1 MGSLAGKSPANTYKS
16 LLKVADETNGVSGTA
31 SQIEDGEG
39 TSTCISVGDDNFK
52 VKPQSDNTTTTF
64 EVENASGSNLLTV
77 DSSNSVVKVGTSQVS
92 ATTQLL
98 TFSAYRLVPFGAGYH
113 SFVPVNGMA
122 EFGANVAAEVQG
134 GSGTDPNTSI
144 DKTTSTDELICML
157 FNVPFNITIDAVKVF
172 VSTDQDTDTTINVHL
187 NSFDMVADGTTNDGN
202 LSNGTVLADGQATSV
217 DRNVLKSIDL
227 TIQSS
232 SVTSGKV
239 IACFV
244 ENETNTNDINIQV
257 QVKYH
262 IA

>member
-98 TFSAYRLVPFGAGYH
+98 TFNGYRIVPVAGTHY
-113 SFVPVNGMA
+113 FVPLGTTELA
-122 EFGANVAAEVQG
+122 AGAATEISMG
-134 GSGTDPNTSI
+134 TGTDPDTSA
-144 DKTTSTDELICML
+144 DKGTSTYHQTYYVW
-157 FNVPFNITIDAVKVF
+157 NVPFNITIDAVKVLASNDSDADC
-172 VSTDQDTDTTINVHL
+172 VYNYHL
-187 NSFDMVADGTTNDGN
+187 MSYTMVADGSTNDGN
-202 LSNGTVLADGQATSV
+202 LSGGVVLADGQATAV
-217 DRNVLKSIDL
+217 DRSVIKSTDL

-239 IACFV
+239 IACLV

>member
-64 EVENASGSNLLTV
+64 EVENASGTNLLTV

-98 TFSAYRLVPFGAGYH
+98 TFNGYRIVPSSAGVH
-113 SFVPVNGMA
+113 NFVPMGTTELA
-122 EFGANVAAEVQG
+122 TGAATEMTMG
-134 GSGTDPNTSI
+134 TGTDPATSGN
-144 DKTTSTDELICML
+144 KGTSTYHLTYYL
-157 FNVPFNITIDAVKVF
+157 FPVPYNLVIDAVKILASNDSDADCVY
-172 VSTDQDTDTTINVHL
+172 NYHL
-187 NSFDMVADGTTNDGN
+187 MSYDVVNDGTTNDGD
-202 LSNGTVLADGQATSV
+202 LSNGTVLADGQATAV
-217 DRNVLKSIDL
+217 DRSVLKPTDL

-239 IACFV
+239 IACLV
-244 ENETNTNDINIQV
+244 ENETNTDDINLQV

>member
-16 LLKVADETNGVSGTA
+16 LLKVADETNGVSGSA

-39 TSTCISVGDDNFK
+39 TSTCLQISTTVAHFKPASDVNAALKVERANGDD
-52 VKPQSDNTTTTF
+52 
-64 EVENASGSNLLTV
+64 LLTV
-77 DSSNSVVKVGTSQVS
+77 DTNNSLVKVGTSQVS

-98 TFSAYRLVPFGAGYH
+98 TFNAYRIVPASAGTHY
-113 SFVPVNGMA
+113 FVGLPTGEYQSHNVEISNGT
-122 EFGANVAAEVQG
+122 
-134 GSGTDPNTSI
+134 GTDPSVSK
-144 DKTTSTDELICML
+144 DAGTTTQYLANFI
-157 FNVPFNITIDAVKVF
+157 FPVPYNITIDACKALI
-172 VSTDQDTDTTINVHL
+172 SSHQDTDITVNTHL
-187 NSFDMVADGTTNDGN
+187 MSFDMVNDGTTNDGN
-202 LSNGTVLADGQATSV
+202 LTNGTVLADGQATSV
-217 DRNVLKSIDL
+217 DRSVIKTLDY

-244 ENETNTNDINIQV
+244 ENETNTDYINIQV

>member
-16 LLKVADETNGVSGTA
+16 LLKVADETNGVGVTV

-39 TSTCISVGDDNFK
+39 TATCLRVDDDKFHIQPNN
-52 VKPQSDNTTTTF
+52 DNTTQTF
-64 EVENASGSNLLTV
+64 EVRNQGGNDILSV
-77 DSSNSVVKVGTSQVS
+77 DTSNSLVKVGTSQVS

-98 TFSAYRLVPFGAGYH
+98 TFSAYRIVPTAGTHY
-113 SFVPVNGMA
+113 FVPVYGMA
-122 EFGANVAAEVQG
+122 EFAVGAAAELEA
-134 GSGTDPNTSI
+134 GTGTNPD
-144 DKTTSTDELICML
+144 TTKDMGVNTDELVNLL
-157 FNVPFNITIDAVKVF
+157 FPVPFNITIDAVKVLASNDSDADC
-172 VSTDQDTDTTINVHL
+172 VYNYHL
-187 NSFDMVADGTTNDGN
+187 MSYDMVNDGTTNDGN
-202 LSNGTVLADGQATSV
+202 LSNGTVLADGQATAV
-217 DRNVLKSIDL
+217 DRSVIKTTDL

-239 IACFV
+239 IACCV

>member
-1 MGSLAGKSPANTYKS
+1 MGSLAGKSPKDTYKS

-77 DSSNSVVKVGTSQVS
+77 DSSNSVIKVGTSQVS

-98 TFSAYRLVPFGAGYH
+98 MFSANRVVATSGYH
-113 SFVPVNGMA
+113 YFVSLGQA
-122 EFGANVAAEVQG
+122 EYMGNVVELEAG
-134 GSGTDPNTSI
+134 NGTDPATSI
-144 DKTTSTDELICML
+144 DKGTSTQYTTNIL
-157 FNVPFNITIDAVKVF
+157 FPVPYNITIDAVKVF
-172 VSTDQDTDTTINVHL
+172 GSTDSDTDCTVNYHL
-187 NSFDMVADGTTNDGN
+187 VSYDMVNDGTTNDGN
-202 LSNGTVLADGQATSV
+202 LSNGTILADGQATAV
-217 DRNVLKSIDL
+217 DRNVIKTTDL
-227 TIQSS
+227 TVQSS

-239 IACFV
+239 IACFF
-244 ENETNTNDINIQV
+244 ENVTSTEDNYIQV

>member
-16 LLKVADETNGVSGTA
+16 LLKVADETNGVTGTI
-31 SQIEDGEG
+31 STIEDGEG
-39 TSTCISVGDDNFK
+39 TASSIQVSNSQFR
-52 VKPQSDNTTTTF
+52 VKPNTNTTGTLQIK
-64 EVENASGSNLLTV
+64 N
-77 DSSNSVVKVGTSQVS
+77 SSNESILQVDTSNSLVKVGTSQVS

-98 TFSAYRLVPFGAGYH
+98 TFSAYRLIPFGAGYH
-113 SFVPVNGMA
+113 SFVPVHGMA
-122 EFGANVAAEVQG
+122 EFGVNQAQEVQG

-144 DKTTSTDELICML
+144 DKTNQTDELVNML

-217 DRNVLKSIDL
+217 DRNVLKSIDM

>member
-1 MGSLAGKSPANTYKS
+1 MGSLAGKSLANTYKS
-16 LLKVADETNGVSGTA
+16 LLKVADETNGVSDTI

-39 TSTCISVGDDNFK
+39 TASCLSVTRAQLHVKGLADSTGTLQVKNTGGSSILK
-52 VKPQSDNTTTTF
+52 VDT
-64 EVENASGSNLLTV
+64 
-77 DSSNSVVKVGTSQVS
+77 SNSAVLVGSSLVN

-98 TFSAYRLVPFGAGYH
+98 TFSAYRLIPNSAGYH
-113 SFVPVNGMA
+113 SFVPVHGMA
-122 EFGANVAAEVQG
+122 EFGVNQAQELQG
-134 GSGTDPNTSI
+134 GNGTDPNTSI
-144 DKTTSTDELICML
+144 DKGATTDETVNML
-157 FNVPFNITIDAVKVF
+157 FNVPFNMTIDAVKVF

-187 NSFDMVADGTTNDGN
+187 MSYDMVADGTTNDGN

-217 DRNVLKSIDL
+217 DRNVLKSIDM

-232 SVTSGKV
+232 SVASGKV

-244 ENETNTNDINIQV
+244 ENETNTDDINIQV

>member
-16 LLKVADETNGVSGTA
+16 LLKVADETNGVTTTPSV
-31 SQIEDGEG
+31 IEDGEG
-39 TSTCISVGDDNFK
+39 TATCLDVSANKFRVQPNSNNTEGFA
-52 VKPQSDNTTTTF
+52 VKKQEGNNIF
-64 EVENASGSNLLTV
+64 TV
-77 DSSNSVVKVGTSQVS
+77 DTSNSLVKVGTSQVS

-98 TFSAYRLVPFGAGYH
+98 TFSAFRIVPTAGSHY
-113 SFVPVNGMA
+113 FVPVHGMA
-122 EFGANVAAEVQG
+122 EFGTNQAHEITG
-134 GSGTDPNTSI
+134 GSGTDPDTTI
-144 DKTTSTDELICML
+144 DKTSTTDDTVNML
-157 FNVPFNITIDAVKVF
+157 FNVPFNMTIDAVKVF

>member
-16 LLKVADETNGVSGTA
+16 LLKVADETNGVTSSI

-39 TSTCISVGDDNFK
+39 QATALQVSNNKLKIKPTTTNNTNTLLVERENGDDLLA
-52 VKPQSDNTTTTF
+52 VDTT
-64 EVENASGSNLLTV
+64 
-77 DSSNSVVKVGTSQVS
+77 NSLVKVGTSQVS

-98 TFSAYRLVPFGAGYH
+98 EFRAYRLISGSAGQH
-113 SFVPVNGMA
+113 MFVSVGGGN
-122 EFGANVAAEVQG
+122 FGANFQEING
-134 GSGTDPNTSI
+134 GTGTDPNTTV
-144 DKTTSTDELICML
+144 DKSATTDETVLML
-157 FNVPFNITIDAVKVF
+157 FNVPFNITIDAVKAMA
-172 VSTDQDTDTTINVHL
+172 STDQDTDCTLNYHL
-187 NSFDMVADGTTNDGN
+187 MSYDMTADGTTNDGN

-217 DRNVLKSIDL
+217 DRNVIKSTDL

-239 IACFV
+239 IACLV
-244 ENETNTNDINIQV
+244 ENETNTDDINIQV

>member
-98 TFSAYRLVPFGAGYH
+98 MFNAFRIIPGSAGTHY
-113 SFVPVNGMA
+113 FVGLPTG
-122 EFGANVAAEVQG
+122 EYQTHNVELAIG
-134 GSGTDPNTSI
+134 TGTDPDTSK
-144 DKTTSTDELICML
+144 DAGTSTQYLANYL
-157 FNVPFNITIDAVKVF
+157 FPVPFNVTIDACKAF
-172 VSTDQDTDTTINVHL
+172 ISSHQDTDVVVNTHL
-187 NSFDMVADGTTNDGN
+187 MSYDMV
-202 LSNGTVLADGQATSV
+202 ADGQATSV
-217 DRNVLKSIDL
+217 DRSVIKTVDM

-239 IACFV
+239 IALAV
-244 ENETNTNDINIQV
+244 ENVTNTDYINIQV